1 MDEERKLA
9 LLVKIAHAFNE
20 AHLTWAL
27 GASGFLYL
35 QGIAPSFHD
44 LDLMIKET
52 DAPKAVEILSS
63 LGQRSPEN
71 YDRTRYGTVLFAEFV
86 IAGVDIDLIAGFSI
100 IALGVEHHFPLDN
113 RSIAGFFDLEGEQIP
128 VESLPAWR
136 ERYALMGRQEKVA
149 MIDAALRESHRLT
162 LRYRFSPKD

>member
-20 AHLTWAL
+20 AHLSWAL
-27 GASGFLYL
+27 GASCFLYL

-63 LGQRSPEN
+63 LGQRSP
-71 YDRTRYGTVLFAEFV
+71 
-86 IAGVDIDLIAGFSI
+86 SI
-100 IALGVEHHFPLDN
+100 
-113 RSIAGFFDLEGEQIP
+113 
-128 VESLPAWR
+128 
-136 ERYALMGRQEKVA
+136 
-149 MIDAALRESHRLT
+149 MIGLVMEPF
-162 LRYRFSPKD
+162 FSPNSSSRASISI